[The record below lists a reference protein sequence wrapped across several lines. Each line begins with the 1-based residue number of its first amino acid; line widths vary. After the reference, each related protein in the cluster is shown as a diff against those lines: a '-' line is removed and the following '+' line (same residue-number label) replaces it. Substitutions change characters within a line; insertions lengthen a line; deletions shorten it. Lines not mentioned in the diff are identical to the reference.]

1 MALISITDIVRV
13 DQEGLGGGHNDS
25 QVVVQALSDGGFA
38 IAWREYEENGSGS
51 YRVFTRKYDGSLAA
65 VGDMVKLD
73 GTDRD
78 PLSGNGTGRPSIA
91 ALDNGAFAVEYND
104 LGDVTRYSNGAPY
117 GAYWMWV
124 AEMTA
129 GGTIGAQ
136 TTPFGRP
143 DPDDDQQANTIW
155 VSAIA
160 GDGDGGYH
168 YAFVQSLTEVSGH
181 RLVVN
186 GSVLETGLHSNGTA
200 IGLNGVGVTD
210 FGDGVFVTY
219 QRNVDS
225 GDADLWGRF
234 VGGAA
239 DGAEFRINTQT
250 AGYQTLNSANDGI
263 AVLSNGSVVV
273 TWRDTSSADDATDPG
288 YGVHARIMGA
298 NGVPIGD
305 EFVLSATPGG
315 DEGNA
320 AVAAMSGGRFI
331 AVWHDDV
338 GTVAQV
344 FSSTGER
351 LGDQV
356 KINDNLVTSVTVLA
370 DDRVVFAWNLPG
382 QTVTQV
388 FRFPDKFGTGGDDR
402 MRGGAGDDVLHGL
415 AGNDLLIGYAGADE
429 LRGGAGNDVYY
440 VDHAGDKVVEL
451 PDQGRDRVRSTVDHT
466 LADNVEDLRLAGA
479 AVTGT
484 GNALDNQIF
493 GSSGDNFLYGLAGD
507 DELRGQSGIDR
518 LEGGADADTLYGG
531 LSGDHLLGDGGGD
544 RLIGEAGND
553 MLEGGA
559 DIDTLLGQDGAD
571 TLLGGDGA
579 DTLNGGIQRDLLTG
593 GAGGDIFLFDDG
605 HSRETRAAADQIT
618 DFTRADGDRINLR
631 AIDAKSATPDV
642 DDKFSFIG
650 TQAFSG
656 NGAGGQLRYVNSQG
670 NTFIEGDVDGNG
682 VADFIIRL
690 DGVHALQATDFVL

>member
-38 IAWREYEENGSGS
+38 VAWREYEENGSGS
-51 YRVFTRKYDGSLAA
+51 YRVFTRKYDGSLDP
-65 VGDMVKLD
+65 VGNMVKLD

-78 PLSGNGTGRPSIA
+78 PLGGNGTGRPSIA
-91 ALDNGAFAVEYND
+91 ALDNGGFAVEYND
-104 LGDVTRYSNGAPY
+104 FGDVTEYSNGAPY

-129 GGTIGAQ
+129 AGTIDAQ
-136 TTPFGRP
+136 VTPFGRP

-155 VSAIA
+155 SSAIA
-160 GDGDGGYH
+160 ADGEGGYH
-168 YAFVQSLTEVSGH
+168 YGFVQSTLNPDPNLAGGMRV
-181 RLVVN
+181 VVN
-186 GSVLETGLHSNGTA
+186 GAVIASYLPNDGSGSSISTA
-200 IGLNGVGVTD
+200 GVNIADV
-210 FGDGVFVTY
+210 GDGVFVTY
-219 QRNVDS
+219 QRDVS
-225 GDADLWGRF
+225 AGDADLWGRF

-239 DGAEFRINTQT
+239 DGAAFRINTQT
-250 AGYQTLNSANDGI
+250 AGQQSLNSANNGI

-273 TWRDTSSADDATDPG
+273 TWRDTSSADEATDPG
-288 YGVHARIMGA
+288 YGVHARIIGA
-298 NGVPIGD
+298 NGVPTGD

-315 DEGNA
+315 DESNV

-331 AVWHDDV
+331 AVWHDDI

-344 FSSTGER
+344 FSSTGEW

-356 KINDNLVTSVTVLA
+356 KINDHYVTSLTVLA

-429 LRGGAGNDVYY
+429 LRGGAGNDLYY
-440 VDHAGDKVVEL
+440 VDHAGDTVVEL

-493 GSSGDNFLYGLAGD
+493 GTSGDNFLYGLGGD

-518 LEGGADADTLYGG
+518 LEGGADADTVYGG
-531 LSGDHLLGDGGGD
+531 LSGDHLLGYVVCYK
-544 RLIGEAGND
+544 LLGEAVNEKLD
-553 MLEGGA
+553 GGA
-559 DIDTLLGQDGAD
+559 DIDTLL
-571 TLLGGDGA
+571 
-579 DTLNGGIQRDLLTG
+579 
-593 GAGGDIFLFDDG
+593 
-605 HSRETRAAADQIT
+605 
-618 DFTRADGDRINLR
+618 
-631 AIDAKSATPDV
+631 
-642 DDKFSFIG
+642 
-650 TQAFSG
+650 
-656 NGAGGQLRYVNSQG
+656 
-670 NTFIEGDVDGNG
+670 
-682 VADFIIRL
+682 
-690 DGVHALQATDFVL
+690 